1 MFPLLLAFV
10 TTLYIG
16 MRIVLVLGGSDTR
29 RKWEDSRNTVG
40 RDPKQTPEW
49 DTVGRNGRV
58 RPSRSLD
65 GLEQSVAAASA
76 VASRPGTRSASTF
89 AGLRGRQ
96 ASMPAVY
103 PLLTSCSH
111 PRCDQTHCQQGQR
124 PGPPANR
131 LQTGPNGKAGRV
143 IIRVSWGAR
152 LARVGSSRGAR
163 GARGRLALKL
173 PPRSSAPK
181 PP

>member
-49 DTVGRNGRV
+49 EDSWKHGRV

-65 GLEQSVAAASA
+65 ALEQSVAAASA

-111 PRCDQTHCQQGQR
+111 PRCCRTPGGQGTA
-124 PGPPANR
+124 PNGPANC

-143 IIRVSWGAR
+143 IIRVPWGAR

-163 GARGRLALKL
+163 GARGRLA
-173 PPRSSAPK
+173 
-181 PP
+181 